1 MKRINSVLLIEDN
14 EITNFYNK
22 HLFIKNNF
30 VEDVKIAT
38 NGQKAIELLSDP
50 KVKYKPDLILLD
62 LNMPV
67 MNGFEFLDEYE
78 KLDGS
83 IQEEI
88 IICILTTSLH
98 EEDLEKAKKY
108 PSINQYCKKPLSVSQ
123 IQKILT
129 QFF

>member
-1 MKRINSVLLIEDN
+1 MKTINSVLLIEDN

-22 HLFIKNNF
+22 HLFIKNGF

-38 NGQKAIELLSDP
+38 NGKKALEYLYSAEN
-50 KVKYKPDLILLD
+50 KPDLILLD

-78 KLDGS
+78 KMDSEVREG
-83 IQEEI
+83 IV
-88 IICILTTSLH
+88 ICVLTTSLH

-108 PSINQYCKKPLSVSQ
+108 EVISQYCKKPLSADQ
-123 IQKILT
+123 IQKIIT